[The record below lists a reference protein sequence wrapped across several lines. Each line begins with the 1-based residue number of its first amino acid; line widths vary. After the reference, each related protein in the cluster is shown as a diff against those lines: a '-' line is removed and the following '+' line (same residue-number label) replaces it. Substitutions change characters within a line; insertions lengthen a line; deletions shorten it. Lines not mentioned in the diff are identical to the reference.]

1 MRAPILSLVATVW
14 LLHSAPAFAQGAATI
29 CKDGSTSAASG
40 RGACADHGGVD
51 KSATKQATR
60 AVKSEQKAEIHSA
73 KAAGTPVACAD
84 GSTSNPGRG
93 ACSHHGGVRIAGSAA
108 GTIAP
113 LAPAREAR
121 LARENSTPLS
131 ASATTVAPSRRGE
144 DNDPTGAI
152 AQCRDGLY
160 SHAANHRGACA
171 RHKGVAKWMP

>member
-14 LLHSAPAFAQGAATI
+14 LLNSAPAFAQGAATV

-51 KSATKQATR
+51 RSATKQAKK
-60 AVKSEQKAEIHSA
+60 AVKSEQKAEIQSA
-73 KAAGTPVACAD
+73 RAAGTAVACAD

-93 ACSHHGGVRIAGSAA
+93 ACSHHGGVRITGSAA

-113 LAPAREAR
+113 RV
-121 LARENSTPLS
+121 ARENRTPLS
-131 ASATTVAPSRRGE
+131 ASATTVVPSRRGE

-152 AQCRDGLY
+152 AQCRDGMY
-160 SHAANHRGACA
+160 SHAANRRGACA